1 MFLARKQT
9 IVLDTGRSRSA
20 LGRSSALG
28 CDGETAHLN
37 IGKGALDIGDIYVE
51 NLILW
56 LRDL

>member
-51 NLILW
+51 NLIL
-56 LRDL
+56 